1 MSTLAQFR
9 SQVAYK
15 LGMDNTAASVEQGL
29 IDGWVNQAIVDI
41 LMETEVYVVEA
52 TATLTDGKG
61 DYTMDANIL
70 IVKDVYVTS
79 GSTNWIFDHV
89 SPDAIIQYRTAT
101 TVGGGPSRYY
111 ALNGSDILML
121 YPSPSAGDTLT
132 FFYVPRPTPLSSASD
147 DPSSAALGGIPSEWH
162 KAIEWYA
169 LWQGGDYMDDDSSQN
184 GERYRTYYEGW
195 LKRIKKERSR
205 KGGRRIGAIVP
216 GRRRR
221 PFVAHDPSAD
231 VRYD

>member
-1 MSTLAQFR
+1 MSSLAQFR
-9 SQVAYK
+9 SQVSYK
-15 LGMDNTAASVEQGL
+15 LGTDNTAGSVEQGL
-29 IDGWVNQAIVDI
+29 VDGWVNQAIVDI
-41 LMETEVYVVEA
+41 LMETAVYVVESV
-52 TATLTDGKG
+52 ATLTSGQG
-61 DYTMDANIL
+61 DYTMDSNIL
-70 IVKDVYVTS
+70 IVKDVYITS
-79 GSTNWIFDHV
+79 GGSTWTLDHV
-89 SPDAIIQYRTAT
+89 SPDQIIQYRTST
-101 TVGGGPSRYY
+101 SVGGGPSRYF
-111 ALNGSDILML
+111 ALNGADVLML
-121 YPSPSAGDTLT
+121 YPTPSAGDTATLY
-132 FFYVPRPTPLSSASD
+132 YVPRPTALSGSTD
-147 DPSSAALGGIPSEWH
+147 DPSSASQGGIPSEWH

-221 PFVAHDPSAD
+221 PFIPHDPSAD